1 MKSNNK
7 SNFNDDNFNYLG
19 ADLDKEKK
27 ERDIKMRDIFIM
39 SNPKHANIAIKK
51 EKEIIRKEKSEVKTP
66 SKVNIK
72 EAVNKPMKGKKEEMK
87 NDDLNNKHLNPENF
101 LVDRSLKM
109 KHRQTK
115 RSFNN

>member
-1 MKSNNK
+1 MKTNNK
-7 SNFNDDNFNYLG
+7 SNLNDDNFNYLG

-27 ERDIKMRDIFIM
+27 ERDSRMRDIFIM

-72 EAVNKPMKGKKEEMK
+72 QAVSKPMKREEVKKDEM
-87 NDDLNNKHLNPENF
+87 NNKYLNPENF
-101 LVDRSLKM
+101 LIDRSLKM
-109 KHRQTK
+109 KHKQTK

>member
-1 MKSNNK
+1 MKTNNK
-7 SNFNDDNFNYLG
+7 FNDDNFNYLG
-19 ADLDKEKK
+19 ADLDKDKK
-27 ERDIKMRDIFIM
+27 ERDSRMRDIFVM
-39 SNPKHANIAIKK
+39 SNSKYTNVAIKREKEIIKK
-51 EKEIIRKEKSEVKTP
+51 EKSEIKTP

-72 EAVNKPMKGKKEEMK
+72 EAVSKPMKREEVKK
-87 NDDLNNKHLNPENF
+87 DDINNMNNKYLNPENF